1 MQHGLV
7 PVVAEDYGK
16 HEEGLSDYAVAL
28 IRSNLSQDSSFP
40 SLANLKSCHPSAG
53 DPVGW
58 QVPVGLL
65 ISNSGV
71 GSNDC
76 DPFQYSADF
85 FVESC
90 VPGLCSG
97 NLQITSS

>member
-28 IRSNLSQDSSFP
+28 IRSNLSQDTSFP
-40 SLANLKSCHPSAG
+40 SLTNLKSCHPSAG
-53 DPVGW
+53 DSVGW

-65 ISNSGV
+65 IANRGAV
-71 GSNDC
+71 DWKDC
-76 DPFQYSADF
+76 DPFQYSANF

-90 VPGLCSG
+90 VPGLF
-97 NLQITSS
+97 